1 MCIYMYMYMY
11 LHINK
16 QKLMCACMS
25 SLYKLKRI
33 INAGREEKKR
43 KKGKI
48 GIKMFDNMNRSFM
61 ITNFMIVGI

>member
-1 MCIYMYMYMY
+1 MQVG
-11 LHINK
+11 K
-16 QKLMCACMS
+16 K
-25 SLYKLKRI
+25 
-33 INAGREEKKR
+33 KKR